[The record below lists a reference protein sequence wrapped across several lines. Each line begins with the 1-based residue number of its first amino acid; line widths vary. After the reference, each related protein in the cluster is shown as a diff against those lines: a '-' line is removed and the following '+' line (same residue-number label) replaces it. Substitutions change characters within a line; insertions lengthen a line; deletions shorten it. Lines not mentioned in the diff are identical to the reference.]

1 WQRPIPHHPAHQR
14 TSRRPLLP
22 PLKSIFLGP
31 SPPTTSAS
39 PAIEW
44 NAARGLAAR
53 TSRKS
58 PRRQP
63 PSSMTLAWLLPL
75 LIPTACAPLTPAG
88 ISAPIRARG
97 RPQLRRTDQRADHTG
112 ARR

>member
-1 WQRPIPHHPAHQR
+1 RLSTTLAWLPPLLIPTACAPPMPPGTSALFLRRPRRRRCPRLIPHHPAHQR

-22 PLKSIFLGP
+22 PLKSIFPGP

-44 NAARGLAAR
+44 HAARGLAAR

-63 PSSMTLAWLLPL
+63 PPSIT
-75 LIPTACAPLTPAG
+75 
-88 ISAPIRARG
+88 
-97 RPQLRRTDQRADHTG
+97 
-112 ARR
+112 